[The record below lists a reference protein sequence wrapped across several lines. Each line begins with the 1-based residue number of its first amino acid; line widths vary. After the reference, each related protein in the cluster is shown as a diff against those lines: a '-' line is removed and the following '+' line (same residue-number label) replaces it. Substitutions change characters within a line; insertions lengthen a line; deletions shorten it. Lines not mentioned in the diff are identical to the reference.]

1 MQFWQRNL
9 SKTDNLCFG
18 IKYDNH
24 RNVNIKINS
33 LNHIKMAN
41 VNIRPLGTRIVVEVA
56 AAEVK
61 TASGLI
67 IPDSAK
73 EKPQRG
79 TVVAVGNGV
88 KDEAMELKVG
98 DTILYGKYAGTEIQI
113 DGKDYLM
120 MKQSDVFAIL

>member
-1 MQFWQRNL
+1 
-9 SKTDNLCFG
+9 
-18 IKYDNH
+18 
-24 RNVNIKINS
+24 
-33 LNHIKMAN
+33 MAN

-79 TVVAVGNGV
+79 VVVAVGNGV

>member
-1 MQFWQRNL
+1 
-9 SKTDNLCFG
+9 
-18 IKYDNH
+18 
-24 RNVNIKINS
+24 
-33 LNHIKMAN
+33 MAN